1 MKKIFLFVLFLS
13 LPLIISAQNL
23 NGSISSSFY
32 TFERFDTLNTSDTFI
47 RNFEAL
53 SLNLNYKKISLR
65 TRMNFE
71 TNLGKSLE
79 NDPRMRFYNLY
90 FEARDIFDLFT
101 LKLGR
106 QPLFTPVAGGL
117 YDGVNLKFRYSGI
130 SITGFYGGNVPAY
143 QKMKITNDLK
153 NDYVLGG
160 KFEVSF
166 LDHFNL
172 GLSYIDKN
180 FKPLDFTAWRLDGN
194 LNLIQV
200 LIEQKSNQY
209 KFLTAEA
216 SYFVDGKVNFD
227 TRFEYDVNFKAMSK
241 FEVNGR
247 VQTTDELGVD
257 VYYNFR
263 EPKIR
268 YNSIFSVFDYG
279 NSQEIE
285 GGVDYK
291 FSKNIIVFGKYG
303 NVTYKDENSSRLN
316 VGATTKYGSL
326 SYRKTFGYA
335 GELDVI
341 SIYTAHSFAN
351 GFITPSVGIA
361 FTTYKLSKDSEVNN
375 ITTILGGVN
384 LRPWTDFSFD
394 LQGQYFN
401 NKIYKN
407 DFRILFKV
415 NYWFNTNL

>member
-1 MKKIFLFVLFLS
+1 M
-13 LPLIISAQNL
+13 ISAQNL

-32 TFERFDTLNTSDTFI
+32 TFERFDSPNTSDTFI
-47 RNFEAL
+47 RNFETL
-53 SLNLNYKKISLR
+53 TLNFNYNKVSLR
-65 TRMNFE
+65 TRANFE
-71 TNLGKSLE
+71 TNLGNSLE
-79 NDPRMRFYNLY
+79 NDPRMRFYNFYL
-90 FEARDIFDLFT
+90 EARDIFDVFT

-117 YDGVNLKFRYSGI
+117 YDGINLKFKYSGV

-143 QKMKITNDLK
+143 QKLNFTNDLQ

-160 KFEVSF
+160 KIDFNF
-166 LDHFNL
+166 LEHFNI

-180 FKPLDFTAWRLDGN
+180 FKPIDFTAWRLDGN

-209 KFLTAEA
+209 KFLSADA
-216 SYFVDGKVNFD
+216 SYFLDGKINID
-227 TRFEYDVNFKAMSK
+227 TRYEYDVNYQETSK

-247 VQTTDELGVD
+247 VQASEDLGID

-268 YNSIFSVFDYG
+268 YNSIFSVFDFG
-279 NSQEIE
+279 NTEEIE
-285 GGVDYK
+285 GGADYRFGK
-291 FSKNIIVFGKYG
+291 DVTVFAKYG
-303 NVTYKDENSSRLN
+303 NVKFKDENSGRIN
-316 VGATTKYGSL
+316 IGTTTKFGTL

-335 GELDVI
+335 GELDVV
-341 SIYTAHSFAN
+341 SFYTGYSFAE
-351 GFITPSVGIA
+351 GLITPSFGIA
-361 FTTYKLSKDSEVNN
+361 FTNYKLSEDSEANN
-375 ITTILGGVN
+375 ITSLLGGIN
-384 LRPWTDFSFD
+384 LRPSKDFSFD

>member
-1 MKKIFLFVLFLS
+1 MKKIFLLVLFLS
-13 LPLIISAQNL
+13 LPLMISAQNL

-32 TFERFDTLNTSDTFI
+32 TFERFDDLNTSDTFI
-47 RNFEAL
+47 RNYEAL
-53 SLNLNYKKISLR
+53 SLNFNYNKVSLR
-65 TRMNFE
+65 TRLNFE
-71 TNLGKSLE
+71 TNLGNTLE
-79 NDPRMRFYNLY
+79 SDPRLRFYNL
-90 FEARDIFDLFT
+90 FLEARDIFDVFT
-101 LKLGR
+101 VKLGR
-106 QPLFTPVAGGL
+106 QPLFTPVGGGL
-117 YDGVNLKFRYSGI
+117 YDGVNLKFRYSGV
-130 SITGFYGGNVPAY
+130 SLTGFYGGNVPAY
-143 QKMKITNDLK
+143 QKLNITNDFK

-160 KFEVSF
+160 KFEVNF
-166 LDHFNL
+166 LNHFNF

-180 FKPLDFTAWRLDGN
+180 FKPMDFTAWRLDGN

-209 KFLTAEA
+209 KFMTAEA
-216 SYFVDGKVNFD
+216 SYFLDGKINLD
-227 TRFEYDVNFKAMSK
+227 TRYEYDVNYKTTSK
-241 FEVNGR
+241 FEVSGR
-247 VQTTDELGVD
+247 VQATGELGVD

-291 FSKNIIVFGKYG
+291 FSKDVTVFGKYG
-303 NVTYKDENSSRLN
+303 YVKYKDENSGRINL
-316 VGATTKYGSL
+316 GTTTKYGTL
-326 SYRKTFGYA
+326 SYRRTFGYA
-335 GELDVI
+335 GELYVI
-341 SIYTAHSFAN
+341 SFYTGHSFAD

-361 FTTYKLSKDSEVNN
+361 FTNYKLSPDAEVNN
-375 ITTILGGVN
+375 ITTLLGGIN
-384 LRPWTDFSFD
+384 LRPGKEFSFD